1 MEGTNLF
8 AIFQVETHI
17 FIKDGD
23 PSAKNKKNWKLR
35 WDLDKYGTTFHCPLN
50 LLLIIIM
57 AKLHMK
63 NVQKS
68 SIN

>member
-23 PSAKNKKNWKLR
+23 HYAKN
-35 WDLDKYGTTFHCPLN
+35 
-50 LLLIIIM
+50 
-57 AKLHMK
+57 
-63 NVQKS
+63 QK
-68 SIN
+68 I